1 MKNNYKNNLH
11 FYIVIDGE
19 LSEDDFTFGSLQG
32 SYNLQVAVEL
42 IGKTAANPNGG
53 SGKAIRQL
61 QMMQYPINLF
71 FLMERL
77 QTHQVVF

>member
-1 MKNNYKNNLH
+1 L
-11 FYIVIDGE
+11 
-19 LSEDDFTFGSLQG
+19 EDDFTFGSLQAPT
-32 SYNLQVAVEL
+32 NLQVAVEL
-42 IGKTAANPNGG
+42 IGKTAANPMVMGLKLNLQ
-53 SGKAIRQL
+53 QL

>member
-1 MKNNYKNNLH
+1 MIL
-11 FYIVIDGE
+11 
-19 LSEDDFTFGSLQG
+19 LCSLQAPT
-32 SYNLQVAVEL
+32 NLQVAVEL
-42 IGKTAANPNGG
+42 IGKTAANPNGDG
-53 SGKAIRQL
+53 LLNLRQL